1 MALTATPITPRFG
14 AELSGLDIS
23 KPLDPADFAAI
34 LDAMNQWGVCVFRKT
49 GLDNASHI
57 AFSRHFGHLETAPLV
72 KNRPRRHPDHAEI
85 FDASNLTPAGEILV
99 DQNMVLHKKGDRLWH
114 TDSSFM
120 DLRSAYSLLLA
131 YEVPKE
137 GGLTYFA
144 DMRSAYEDLPTDIRA
159 KVDHMEAE
167 HSLWYSR
174 MLAGF
179 PITEEEIDGRPKARQ
194 PMSIRQDATGRKAI
208 YIGSHAVDVVGLPR
222 SEGQELIRYLIA
234 FATQPQYIF
243 GVSYEPGDL
252 VIWDNLA
259 TMHRGGDFDI
269 FNERRDMRR
278 TTVREGAAPD
288 QADDPFTAYFSA
300 STPTN

>member
-1 MALTATPITPRFG
+1 MPLTVKPITPRFG
-14 AELSGLDIS
+14 AEISGLDCS
-23 KPLDPADFAAI
+23 KPLSEADGAAI
-34 LDAMNQWGVCVFRKT
+34 IDAMNQWGVCVIRNT
-49 GLDNASHI
+49 GFDNAAHI
-57 AFSRHFGHLETAPLV
+57 AFSRHFGHLETAPAV
-72 KNRPRRHPDHAEI
+72 KNRPRRHPDFAEI

-99 DQNMVLHKKGDRLWH
+99 DENMVLHKKGDRLWH

-120 DLRSAYSLLLA
+120 EMRSAYSLLLA

-144 DMRSAYEDLPTDIRA
+144 DMRSAYEDLPAEVRDRIN
-159 KVDHMEAE
+159 MLEAE

-174 MLAGF
+174 LLAGF

-194 PMSIRQDATGRKAI
+194 PMTMKQEATGRTAI
-208 YIGSHAVDVVGLPR
+208 YIGSHAMDVVGLPR
-222 SEGQELIRYLIA
+222 PEGQALIRYLIE
-234 FATQPQYIF
+234 FATQPSYVF

-252 VIWDNLA
+252 VIWDNLT

-278 TTVREGAAPD
+278 TTVREGAPPA

-300 STPTN
+300 SVLTN

>member
-1 MALTATPITPRFG
+1 
-14 AELSGLDIS
+14 
-23 KPLDPADFAAI
+23 
-34 LDAMNQWGVCVFRKT
+34 
-49 GLDNASHI
+49 
-57 AFSRHFGHLETAPLV
+57 
-72 KNRPRRHPDHAEI
+72 RPRRHPDTPEI

-99 DQNMVLHKKGDRLWH
+99 DENMVLHKKGDRLWH

-144 DMRSAYEDLPTDIRA
+144 DMRSAYEDLPADIKE
-159 KVDHMEAE
+159 KVDTLQAE

-174 MLAGF
+174 LLAGF

-194 PMSIRQDATGRKAI
+194 PMVMHQEATGRTAI
-208 YIGSHAVDVVGLPR
+208 YIGSHAMDVVGLPR
-222 SEGQELIRYLIA
+222 EEGRALIKYLIE
-234 FATQPQYIF
+234 FATQPQYVF
-243 GVSYEPGDL
+243 GVSYQPGDI

-269 FNERRDMRR
+269 YKERRDMRR
-278 TTVREGAAPD
+278 TTVREGEPPEH
-288 QADDPFTAYFSA
+288 ADDPFTAYFSA
-300 STPTN
+300 SAPES

>member
-1 MALTATPITPRFG
+1 MALTVTPIMPRFG
-14 AELSGLDIS
+14 AEVSGVDFS
-23 KPLDPADFAAI
+23 KPIEQADRAAI
-34 LDAMNQWGVCVFRKT
+34 IDAMNQWGVCVFRGT

-57 AFSRHFGHLETAPLV
+57 EFSRNLGHLETAPAV

-99 DQNMVLHKKGDRLWH
+99 DENMVLHKKGDRLWH

-120 DLRSAYSLLLA
+120 TMRSAYSLLLA
-131 YEVPKE
+131 YEVPKV

-144 DMRSAYEDLPTDIRA
+144 DMRSAYEDLPDDMRA
-159 KVDHMEAE
+159 LVDTGEAE

-174 MLAGF
+174 LLAGF
-179 PITEEEIDGRPKARQ
+179 PITLEEIDGRPKARQ
-194 PMSIRQDATGRKAI
+194 PMSVKQDATGRTAI
-208 YIGSHAVDVVGLPR
+208 YIGSHALDVVGMPR
-222 SEGQELIRYLIA
+222 EQGQAFIKKLIE
-234 FATQPQYIF
+234 FATQTQYVF

-252 VIWDNLA
+252 VIWDNLT

-278 TTVREGAAPD
+278 TTVREGAAPTE
-288 QADDPFTAYFSA
+288 ADDPFTEYFAA
-300 STPTN
+300 SVPAS